1 MKTQWA
7 FEATELDL
15 TLVSAPNHGTTSG
28 WGARITPSDCT
39 VASLSVALSED
50 TAIKALEDSIAETR
64 IMQNINQGY
73 ACNIFGGESFL
84 VFV

>member
-15 TLVSAPNHGTTSG
+15 TLASALNHGTTSDC
-28 WGARITPSDCT
+28 GARITPSDCT

-50 TAIKALEDSIAETR
+50 TAFT
-64 IMQNINQGY
+64 GY
-73 ACNIFGGESFL
+73 E
-84 VFV
+84 

>member
-15 TLVSAPNHGTTSG
+15 TLASAPNHGTISG
-28 WGARITPSDCT
+28 WGARITPSDST

-50 TAIKALEDSIAETR
+50 TAI
-64 IMQNINQGY
+64 
-73 ACNIFGGESFL
+73 
-84 VFV
+84 